1 MIYYRIWLG
10 PKLVHEGPSRDL
22 AEAVFERLAS
32 MDGDELRLMRLEQL
46 RLVRLELCMSEG
58 RADTRAARIAA
69 YITGVLRLYKRWGMV
84 TSAGRRRRRPAPD
97 LTPWTEDTVPG
108 AHHRRAL
115 EFRRSLRLSPP
126 PEADSIPPEERFSR
140 MLGGYTC
147 WGQRRRTR
155 PSG

>member
-10 PKLVHEGPSRDL
+10 LKLVHEGPSRDI

-32 MDGDELRLMRLEQL
+32 MDGDELRL
-46 RLVRLELCMSEG
+46 VRHELCMSEG

-69 YITGVLRLYKRWGMV
+69 YIMGVLKLYKRWGMV

-126 PEADSIPPEERFSR
+126 PSADSIPPEERFSR
-140 MLGGYTC
+140 MLDGYTC

-155 PSG
+155 SS